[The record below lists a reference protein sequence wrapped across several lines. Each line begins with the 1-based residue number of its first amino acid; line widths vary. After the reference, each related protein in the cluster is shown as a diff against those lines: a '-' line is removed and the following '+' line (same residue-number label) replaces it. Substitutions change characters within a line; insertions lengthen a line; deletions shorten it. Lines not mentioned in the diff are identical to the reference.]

1 MARHTDRSDRPIR
14 RSRRA
19 VLAGTATALAAGA
32 GHTGRARGQQI
43 TFPAVIPT
51 PDRWADENLAGFMI
65 HVGPTTD
72 PAELAAAESCDL
84 ADWPPE
90 TTFVYDATL
99 INRKQGDTPEEDTL
113 LYASDNA
120 PIPAGALFLINTFT
134 TCESDHVGI
143 NLKQIGRYDV
153 GGGDA
158 SDYGP
163 AADVEEDERPNAPT
177 NTSGSS
183 GAVASGFGV
192 LAALTGTL
200 AGVWLRLRDGE

>member
-1 MARHTDRSDRPIR
+1 MSGHSDRGESPVR
-14 RSRRA
+14 HSRRA
-19 VLAGTATALAAGA
+19 VLAGTVTTLTAVTGLTTRAAGRQ
-32 GHTGRARGQQI
+32 GTV
-43 TFPAVIPT
+43 PAVIPK

-72 PAELAAAESCDL
+72 PTELAAAESCDF

-90 TTFVYDATL
+90 TTLAYDATL
-99 INRKQGDTPEEDTL
+99 INRKQGDTPEKNTV
-113 LYASDNA
+113 LYASDETS
-120 PIPAGALFLINTFT
+120 IPAGALFLINTFT
-134 TCESDHVGI
+134 TCESDYVGV
-143 NLKQIGRYDV
+143 NLEQIGRYDV
-153 GGGDA
+153 GPGSA

-163 AADVEEDERPNAPT
+163 VADVEEDERPNEPT

-192 LAALTGTL
+192 LAALAGTL